1 MSLTRV
7 IEALLFSA
15 QKPLSIREIATA
27 VKGAADDPAGA
38 GANEFSRVREP
49 EIAAALE
56 QLKIDYIEHERAFQ
70 LMEKAEG
77 WQLVTDPQY
86 FQWVRQLFP
95 APKPARL
102 SAPALET
109 LAIIAYRQ
117 PIARA
122 DVEAVRGV
130 NIDGV
135 LQTLMERGLV
145 KIAGRAEIPGRPLIY
160 ETTQFFLDHFGL
172 RSLEE
177 LPNVEELRKRNLP
190 AARVP
195 VAGSDDANAPGRR
208 VGDVIHAWII
218 RHGCAPHSEAA
229 TAGCFFSRL
238 GRYHLRLQKSDH
250 RIARVQ
256 QRTQRTTA
264 AFPCWWCKMAEQ
276 FLSITLIGQRQA
288 QDGRSLVEPKV
299 FGVSPR

>member
-1 MSLTRV
+1 MHCVMTLSRV

-27 VKGAADDPAGA
+27 IKSADAEDSP
-38 GANEFSRVREP
+38 NEFAHVREA
-49 EIAAALE
+49 EVAAALE
-56 QLKIDYIEHERAFQ
+56 QLKIEYVERGSAFQ
-70 LMEKAEG
+70 LIEKAEG

-86 FQWVRQLFP
+86 AQWVRQLFP

-117 PIARA
+117 PITRA

-145 KIAGRAEIPGRPLIY
+145 KIAGRAEIPGRPLLY

-172 RSLEE
+172 RNLDE
-177 LPNVEELRKRNLP
+177 LPNVEELRKQNLP
-190 AARVP
+190 
-195 VAGSDDANAPGRR
+195 VAPPQPPPQS
-208 VGDVIHAWII
+208 
-218 RHGCAPHSEAA
+218 AA
-229 TAGCFFSRL
+229 T
-238 GRYHLRLQKSDH
+238 
-250 RIARVQ
+250 
-256 QRTQRTTA
+256 
-264 AFPCWWCKMAEQ
+264 P
-276 FLSITLIGQRQA
+276 
-288 QDGRSLVEPKV
+288 RS
-299 FGVSPR
+299 G